1 MGGNK
6 VLNTSGLGTGG
17 GSIDGRVFT
26 KAAPV
31 VFNKNFENE
40 DNFSQ
45 TSFKTP
51 SVADLPIQS
60 VTLCSIFKLI
70 LLDPQRFSYQV
81 LTAPSAIASQTHQT
95 RV

>member
-26 KAAPV
+26 KVAPV

-60 VTLCSIFKLI
+60 VKLCFIFKLI
-70 LLDPQRFSYQV
+70 F
-81 LTAPSAIASQTHQT
+81 
-95 RV
+95 